1 MIPVT
6 LVGNLTADPEL
17 RFTPSGAAVASFT
30 VAVSK
35 RIKDEAGNWKDGP
48 SSFVR
53 CSVWRQY
60 AENVGDSLAK
70 GNRVIVT
77 GQMQQREY
85 EDKDGTKRS
94 VWECQADEVGPALR
108 YSTAKPAKAER
119 TSQAFGGQSL
129 KSTATTI
136 EADDPWATPLSAE
149 APF

>member
-6 LVGNLTADPEL
+6 LVGNLTSDPEL

-70 GNRVIVT
+70 GNRVIVV
-77 GQMQQREY
+77 GQMAQREY
-85 EDKDGTKRS
+85 EDKTGEKRS
-94 VWECQADEVGPALR
+94 VWECQVDEVGPALR
-108 YSTAKPAKAER
+108 YATAKAHKAER
-119 TSQAFGGQSL
+119 TSQNFGQPN
-129 KSTATTI
+129 TAPAMTT
-136 EADDPWATPLSAE
+136 DDPWQTPLSAE

>member
-35 RIKDEAGNWKDGP
+35 RIKEGDVWKDGP

-60 AENVGDSLAK
+60 AENVGDSLVK
-70 GNRVIVT
+70 GNRVIVA

-85 EDKDGTKRS
+85 EDKDGTKKS
-94 VWECQADEVGPALR
+94 VWECQVDDVGPALR
-108 YSTAKPAKAER
+108 YSIAKPVKAER
-119 TSQAFGGQSL
+119 TSQNYGQTN
-129 KSTATTI
+129 TAPAMTI
-136 EADDPWATPLSAE
+136 DDPWNTPLSAE

>member
-35 RIKDEAGNWKDGP
+35 RVKDEAGNWKDGP

-70 GNRVIVT
+70 GNRVIVQ
-77 GQMQQREY
+77 GQMAQREY
-85 EDKDGTKRS
+85 EDKSGEKRS
-94 VWECQADEVGPALR
+94 VWECQVDEVGPALR
-108 YSTAKPAKAER
+108 YATARPTKAER
-119 TSQAFGGQSL
+119 TSQNFGGASL
-129 KSTATTI
+129 KDVAAAVAS
-136 EADDPWATPLSAE
+136 DDPWQTPLSAE

>member
-6 LVGNLTADPEL
+6 LVGNITADPEL

-35 RIKDEAGNWKDGP
+35 RVKDGDKWIDGP

-70 GNRVIVT
+70 GNRVIVV
-77 GQMQQREY
+77 GQMAQREY
-85 EDKDGTKRS
+85 EDKSGEKRS
-94 VWECQADEVGPALR
+94 VWECQVDEVGPALR
-108 YSTAKPAKAER
+108 YATARPTKAER
-119 TSQAFGGQSL
+119 TSQNFGGQTL
-129 KSTATTI
+129 KSTASM
-136 EADDPWATPLSAE
+136 EPDDPWQTPMTAE

>member
-6 LVGNLTADPEL
+6 LIGNLTSDPEL

-35 RIKDEAGNWKDGP
+35 RVKDEQGTWKDGP

-60 AENVGDSLAK
+60 AEHVGDSLAK
-70 GNRVIVT
+70 GNRVIVV
-77 GQMQQREY
+77 GQMSQREY
-85 EDKDGTKRS
+85 EDKQGEKRS
-94 VWECQADEVGPALR
+94 VWECLVDEVGPALR
-108 YSTAKPAKAER
+108 YATAQPRKVER
-119 TSQAFGGQSL
+119 TSGGPL
-129 KSTATTI
+129 TAQMPS
-136 EADDPWATPLSAE
+136 DDPWALPAQSDA